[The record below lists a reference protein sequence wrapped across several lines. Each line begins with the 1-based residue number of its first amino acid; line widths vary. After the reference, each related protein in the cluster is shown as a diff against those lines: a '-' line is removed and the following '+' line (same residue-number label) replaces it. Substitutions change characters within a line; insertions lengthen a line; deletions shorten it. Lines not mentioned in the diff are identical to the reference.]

1 MMLLKHGVATDTGN
15 VRPQNEDAYVASER
29 LFAVADGMGG
39 HNAGEVASA
48 LATTLLLERATGQ
61 TLTPEWFVE
70 AISAINRTIHE
81 SAAESTERRGMGT
94 TICALA
100 LVQPQVETNEPP
112 QVALANVGDSRIYLW
127 RAGTFRQLSVDH
139 SYVQELV
146 TEGLISEEEAR
157 VHPRRNI
164 VTRALGIDERVAVDS
179 WLLPV
184 FSGDRFI
191 LCSDGLV
198 DEVPTANIA
207 DLAAQQ
213 REPQVVAD
221 ALVALAKRN
230 GGRDNITVIVV
241 DAVGDV
247 IDNAQQSFIGEP
259 VLEKHLTK
267 SKTKWVIGVVVALTL
282 LISLVITGRNARSGY
297 FLTFENS
304 TESAAVCIDRGSST
318 RVLWFSPTRELCT
331 DLMRNDLIP
340 ALQRQIDNHSRLS
353 TFIDAQRY
361 VAALKEVSALNDK

>member
-1 MMLLKHGVATDTGN
+1 MLLKHGVATDTGN
-15 VRPQNEDAYVASER
+15 VRPQNEDAYVASDQ

-48 LATTLLLERATGQ
+48 LATTLLLERAVGQ

-70 AISAINRTIHE
+70 AITSINRTIHE

-100 LVQPQVETNEPP
+100 LVKPQGETTEPQ
-112 QVALANVGDSRIYLW
+112 QVALANVGDSRIYLA

-146 TEGLISEEEAR
+146 TEGLITEEEAR

-164 VTRALGIDERVAVDS
+164 VTRALGIDDRVAVDS
-179 WLLPV
+179 WLIPL

-198 DEVPTANIA
+198 DEVPTADIA
-207 DLAAQQ
+207 ALAAQQ
-213 REPQVVAD
+213 KEPQIIAD

-230 GGRDNITVIVV
+230 GGRDNITVVVV
-241 DAVGDV
+241 DAIGDSP
-247 IDNAQQSFIGEP
+247 QSFIGEP
-259 VLEKHLTK
+259 ALETHLTR
-267 SKTKWVIGVVVALTL
+267 SKKKWVFGVGVALAL
-282 LISLVITGRNARSGY
+282 LVSLVITGRNARSGY

-304 TESAAVCIDRGSST
+304 SASAAVCIDHGSSS
-318 RVLWFSPTRELCT
+318 RVLWFMPTRELCT
-331 DLMRNDLIP
+331 DLMRSDLIP

-353 TFIDAQRY
+353 SFIDAQRY
-361 VAALKEVSALNDK
+361 VAALKEVSALND

>member
-15 VRPQNEDAYVASER
+15 VRPQNEDAYVASDQ

-48 LATTLLLERATGQ
+48 LATTLLLERAVGQ

-70 AISAINRTIHE
+70 AITSINRTIHE

-100 LVQPQVETNEPP
+100 LVKPQGETSEPQ
-112 QVALANVGDSRIYLW
+112 QVALANVGDSRIYLA
-127 RAGTFRQLSVDH
+127 RSGKFRQLSVDH

-146 TEGLISEEEAR
+146 TEGLITEEEAR

-164 VTRALGIDERVAVDS
+164 VTRALGIDDRVAVDS
-179 WLLPV
+179 WLIPL

-198 DEVPTANIA
+198 DEVPTSDIA
-207 DLAAQQ
+207 ELAAQQ
-213 REPQVVAD
+213 KEPQIIAD

-230 GGRDNITVIVV
+230 GGRDNITVVVV
-241 DAVGDV
+241 DAIGDSP
-247 IDNAQQSFIGEP
+247 QSFIGEP
-259 VLEKHLTK
+259 ALETRLTR
-267 SKTKWVIGVVVALTL
+267 SKKKWVFGVGVALAL
-282 LISLVITGRNARSGY
+282 LVSLVITSRNARSGY

-304 TESAAVCIDRGSST
+304 SPTSSVCIDHGASD
-318 RVLWFSPTRELCT
+318 RVLWFTPTRELCS
-331 DLMRNDLIP
+331 DLVRNDLIP
-340 ALQRQIDNHSRLS
+340 ALQRQVENHFRFTTIL
-353 TFIDAQRY
+353 DAQRY
-361 VAALKEVSALNDK
+361 IAALKEVSALND

>member
-1 MMLLKHGVATDTGN
+1 MLLKHGVATDTGN
-15 VRPQNEDAYVASER
+15 VRPQNEDAYVASDQ

-48 LATTLLLERATGQ
+48 LATTLLLERAAGQ

-70 AISAINRTIHE
+70 AITSINRTIHE

-100 LVQPQVETNEPP
+100 LVNPQGEATEPQ
-112 QVALANVGDSRIYLW
+112 QVALANVGDSRIYLA

-146 TEGLISEEEAR
+146 TEGLITEEEAR

-164 VTRALGIDERVAVDS
+164 VTRALGIDDRVAVDS
-179 WLLPV
+179 WLIPL

-198 DEVPTANIA
+198 DEVPTADIA
-207 DLAAQQ
+207 ALAAQQ
-213 REPQVVAD
+213 REPQMIAD

-230 GGRDNITVIVV
+230 GGRDNITVVVV
-241 DAVGDV
+241 DAIGDSP
-247 IDNAQQSFIGEP
+247 QSFIGEP
-259 VLEKHLTK
+259 ALETHLTR
-267 SKTKWVIGVVVALTL
+267 SKKKWVIGVTVAVSL
-282 LISLVITGRNARSGY
+282 LISLVVTGRNARSGY

-304 TESAAVCIDRGSST
+304 SAAAAVCIDHGSSS
-318 RVLWFSPTRELCT
+318 RVLWFMPTRELCT
-331 DLMRNDLIP
+331 DLMRSDLIP

-353 TFIDAQRY
+353 SFIDAQRY
-361 VAALKEVSALNDK
+361 VAALKEVSALND

>member
-15 VRPQNEDAYVASER
+15 VRPQNEDAFVTSEH

-48 LATTLLLERATGQ
+48 LATSLLLERSAGQ
-61 TLTPEWFVE
+61 KLNPEWFID
-70 AISAINRTIHE
+70 AITAINRTIHE

-94 TICALA
+94 TICAIA
-100 LVQPQVETNEPP
+100 LVQHPGESAEPP
-112 QVALANVGDSRIYLW
+112 QVALANVGDSRIYLS

-146 TEGLISEEEAR
+146 TEGLITEEEAR

-164 VTRALGIDERVAVDS
+164 VTRALGIDDRVAVDA
-179 WLLPV
+179 WLIPL

-198 DEVPTANIA
+198 DEVSTADIA
-207 DLAAQQ
+207 AIAAQHL
-213 REPQVVAD
+213 EPQQVAGE
-221 ALVALAKRN
+221 LVALAKRN
-230 GGRDNITVIVV
+230 GGRDNITVVVV

-247 IDNAQQSFIGEP
+247 VTDAPQSFIGEP
-259 VLEKHLTK
+259 VLEKHLTR
-267 SKTKWVIGVVVALTL
+267 SKKKWVVGVGVALVL
-282 LISLVITGRNARSGY
+282 LVSLVVTGRNARSGY

-304 TESAAVCIDRGSST
+304 SQNSPVCIDHGSSG
-318 RVLWFSPTRELCT
+318 RVLWFMPTREMCT
-331 DLMRNDLIP
+331 DLLRSDLIP
-340 ALQRQIDNHSRLS
+340 ALQRQIDNHSRVS
-353 TFIDAQRY
+353 SIIDAQRY
-361 VAALKEVSALNDK
+361 VAALKTVSALND

>member
-1 MMLLKHGVATDTGN
+1 MVLKHGVATDTGN
-15 VRPQNEDAYVASER
+15 VRPQNEDAYVASDH

-48 LATTLLLERATGQ
+48 LATTLLLERAVGQ
-61 TLTPEWFVE
+61 TLTPEWFVN
-70 AISAINRTIHE
+70 AITAINRTIHE

-100 LVQPQVETNEPP
+100 LVNPQGETTEPQ

-146 TEGLISEEEAR
+146 TEGLITEEEAR

-164 VTRALGIDERVAVDS
+164 VTRALGIDDRVAVDS
-179 WLLPV
+179 WLIPL
-184 FSGDRFI
+184 FAGDRFI

-198 DEVPTANIA
+198 DEVPTADIA
-207 DLAAQQ
+207 ALAAQQ
-213 REPQVVAD
+213 REPQMIAD

-230 GGRDNITVIVV
+230 GGRDNITVVVV
-241 DAVGDV
+241 DAVGDLTQPFV
-247 IDNAQQSFIGEP
+247 GEP
-259 VLEKHLTK
+259 IVETPVTQPRK
-267 SKTKWVIGVVVALTL
+267 KWVFAVGVALVL
-282 LISLVITGRNARSGY
+282 LVSLVVTARNARSGY

-304 TESAAVCIDRGSST
+304 LQSSSVCIDHGASS
-318 RVLWFSPTRELCT
+318 RVLWFSPTRELCS
-331 DLMRNDLIP
+331 DLLRSD
-340 ALQRQIDNHSRLS
+340 LS
-353 TFIDAQRY
+353 TVHQQRISTHIRFTSFIDAKRH
-361 VAALKEVSALNDK
+361 VEALKEISALND

>member
-1 MMLLKHGVATDTGN
+1 MLLKHGVATDTGN
-15 VRPQNEDAYVASER
+15 VRPQNEDAYVASDR

-48 LATTLLLERATGQ
+48 LATTLLVERAVGQ

-70 AISAINRTIHE
+70 AITAINRTIHE
-81 SAAESTERRGMGT
+81 SAAENTERRGMGT

-100 LVQPQVETNEPP
+100 LVQPLDESVEHP
-112 QVALANVGDSRIYLW
+112 QIALANGGDSRIYMS
-127 RAGTFRQLSVDH
+127 RSGKFRQLSVDH

-146 TEGLISEEEAR
+146 TEGLITEEEAR

-179 WLLPV
+179 WLIPL

-198 DEVPTANIA
+198 DEVPTADIA
-207 DLAAQQ
+207 AIAAQHLD
-213 REPQVVAD
+213 PQGAAD

-230 GGRDNITVIVV
+230 GGRDNITVVVV
-241 DAVGDV
+241 DAVGDSP
-247 IDNAQQSFIGEP
+247 QSFIGEP
-259 VLEKHLTK
+259 VSETHIER
-267 SKTKWVIGVVVALTL
+267 SKKKWVIGIGVALVL
-282 LISLVITGRNARSGY
+282 LISLVVTGRNARSGY

-304 TESAAVCIDRGSST
+304 SQSSSLCIDRGASR
-318 RVLWFSPTRELCT
+318 RVLWFTPTRELCS
-331 DLMRNDLIP
+331 DLMRSDLIP
-340 ALQRQIDNHSRLS
+340 ALQRQVDNHSRFTS
-353 TFIDAQRY
+353 IIDAQRY
-361 VAALKEVSALNDK
+361 IAALKKVSALNDK

>member
-1 MMLLKHGVATDTGN
+1 MLLKHGVATDTGN
-15 VRPQNEDAYVASER
+15 VRPQNEDAYVASDQ

-48 LATTLLLERATGQ
+48 LATTLLLERAAGQ

-70 AISAINRTIHE
+70 AITSINRTIHE

-100 LVQPQVETNEPP
+100 LVNPQGEATEPQ
-112 QVALANVGDSRIYLW
+112 QVALANVGDSRIYLA

-146 TEGLISEEEAR
+146 TEGLITEEEAR

-164 VTRALGIDERVAVDS
+164 VTRALGIDDRVAVDS
-179 WLLPV
+179 WLIPL
-184 FSGDRFI
+184 FAGDRFI

-198 DEVPTANIA
+198 DEVPTADIA
-207 DLAAQQ
+207 AIVAEQ
-213 REPQVVAD
+213 REPQIIAD

-230 GGRDNITVIVV
+230 GGRDNITVVVV
-241 DAVGDV
+241 DAIGDSP
-247 IDNAQQSFIGEP
+247 QSFIGEP
-259 VLEKHLTK
+259 ALETHLTR
-267 SKTKWVIGVVVALTL
+267 SKKKWVIGVAVAVAL
-282 LISLVITGRNARSGY
+282 LISLVVTGRNARSGY

-304 TESAAVCIDRGSST
+304 SAAAAVCIDHGSSS
-318 RVLWFSPTRELCT
+318 RVLWFMPTRELCT
-331 DLMRNDLIP
+331 DLMRSDLIP

-353 TFIDAQRY
+353 SFIDAQRY
-361 VAALKEVSALNDK
+361 VAALKEVSALND

>member
-1 MMLLKHGVATDTGN
+1 MLLKHGVATDTGN
-15 VRPQNEDAYVASER
+15 VRPQNEDAYVASDQ

-48 LATTLLLERATGQ
+48 LATTLLLERAVGQ

-70 AISAINRTIHE
+70 AITSINRTIHE

-100 LVQPQVETNEPP
+100 LVKPQGEITEPQ
-112 QVALANVGDSRIYLW
+112 QVALANVGDSRIYLA

-146 TEGLISEEEAR
+146 TEGLITEEEAR

-164 VTRALGIDERVAVDS
+164 VTRALGIDDRVSVDS
-179 WLLPV
+179 WLIPL
-184 FSGDRFI
+184 FAGDRFI

-198 DEVPTANIA
+198 DEVPTADIA
-207 DLAAQQ
+207 AIVAEQ
-213 REPQVVAD
+213 REPQIIAD

-230 GGRDNITVIVV
+230 GGRDNITVVVV
-241 DAVGDV
+241 DAIGDSP
-247 IDNAQQSFIGEP
+247 QSFIGEP
-259 VLEKHLTK
+259 ALETHLTR
-267 SKTKWVIGVVVALTL
+267 SKKKWVIGVAVAVAL
-282 LISLVITGRNARSGY
+282 LISLVVTGRNARSGY

-304 TESAAVCIDRGSST
+304 SAAAAVCIDHGSSS
-318 RVLWFSPTRELCT
+318 RVLWFMPTRELCT
-331 DLMRNDLIP
+331 DLMRSDLIP

-353 TFIDAQRY
+353 SFIDAQRY
-361 VAALKEVSALNDK
+361 VAALKEVSALND

>member
-1 MMLLKHGVATDTGN
+1 MLLKHGVATDTGN
-15 VRPQNEDAYVASER
+15 VRPQNEDAYVASDH

-48 LATTLLLERATGQ
+48 LATTLLLERAVGQ
-61 TLTPEWFVE
+61 TLTPEWFVN
-70 AISAINRTIHE
+70 AITAINRTIHE

-100 LVQPQVETNEPP
+100 LVKPQGETTEPQ

-139 SYVQELV
+139 SDVQELV
-146 TEGLISEEEAR
+146 TEGLITEEEAR

-164 VTRALGIDERVAVDS
+164 VTRALGIDDRVAVDS
-179 WLLPV
+179 WLIPL

-198 DEVPTANIA
+198 DEVPTADIA
-207 DLAAQQ
+207 ALAAQQ
-213 REPQVVAD
+213 REPQMIAD

-230 GGRDNITVIVV
+230 GGRDNITVVVV
-241 DAVGDV
+241 DAVGDLTQPFV
-247 IDNAQQSFIGEP
+247 GEP
-259 VLEKHLTK
+259 IVETPVTQPRK
-267 SKTKWVIGVVVALTL
+267 KWVFAVGVALVL
-282 LISLVITGRNARSGY
+282 LVSLVVTARNARSGY

-304 TESAAVCIDRGSST
+304 SQSSSVCIDHGASS
-318 RVLWFSPTRELCT
+318 RVLWFSPTRELCS
-331 DLMRNDLIP
+331 DLMRSD
-340 ALQRQIDNHSRLS
+340 LS
-353 TFIDAQRY
+353 TVHQQRISTHIRFTSFIDAKRH
-361 VAALKEVSALNDK
+361 VEALKEISALND

>member
-15 VRPQNEDAYVASER
+15 VHPQNEDAYVASDQ

-48 LATTLLLERATGQ
+48 LATTLLLDRAVGQ

-70 AISAINRTIHE
+70 AITSINRTIHE

-100 LVQPQVETNEPP
+100 LVKPQGETTEPQ
-112 QVALANVGDSRIYLW
+112 QVALANVGDSRIYLA

-146 TEGLISEEEAR
+146 TEGLITEEEAR

-164 VTRALGIDERVAVDS
+164 VTRALGIDDRVAVDS
-179 WLLPV
+179 WLIPL

-198 DEVPTANIA
+198 DEVPTADIA
-207 DLAAQQ
+207 ALAAQQ
-213 REPQVVAD
+213 KEPQIIAD

-230 GGRDNITVIVV
+230 GGRDNITVVVV
-241 DAVGDV
+241 DAIGDSP
-247 IDNAQQSFIGEP
+247 QSFIGEP
-259 VLEKHLTK
+259 TLETHLTR
-267 SKTKWVIGVVVALTL
+267 SKKKWVFGVGVALAL
-282 LISLVITGRNARSGY
+282 LVSLVITGRNARSGY

-304 TESAAVCIDRGSST
+304 SAAAAVCIDRGSSG
-318 RVLWFSPTRELCT
+318 RVLWFMPTRELCT
-331 DLMRNDLIP
+331 DLMRSDLIP

-353 TFIDAQRY
+353 SFIDAQRY
-361 VAALKEVSALNDK
+361 VAALKEVSALND

>member
-15 VRPQNEDAYVASER
+15 VRPQNEDAYVASDQ

-48 LATTLLLERATGQ
+48 LATTLLLERAVGQ

-70 AISAINRTIHE
+70 AITSINRTIHE

-100 LVQPQVETNEPP
+100 LVKPQGETTEPQ
-112 QVALANVGDSRIYLW
+112 QVALANVGDSRIYLA

-146 TEGLISEEEAR
+146 TEGLITEEEAR

-164 VTRALGIDERVAVDS
+164 VTRALGIDDRVAVDS
-179 WLLPV
+179 WLIPL

-198 DEVPTANIA
+198 DEVPTADIA
-207 DLAAQQ
+207 ALAAQQ
-213 REPQVVAD
+213 KEPQIIAD

-230 GGRDNITVIVV
+230 GGRDNITVVVV
-241 DAVGDV
+241 DAIGDSP
-247 IDNAQQSFIGEP
+247 QSFIGEP
-259 VLEKHLTK
+259 ALETHLTR
-267 SKTKWVIGVVVALTL
+267 SKKKWVFGVGVALAL
-282 LISLVITGRNARSGY
+282 LVSLVITGRNARSGY

-304 TESAAVCIDRGSST
+304 SASAAVCIDHGSSS
-318 RVLWFSPTRELCT
+318 RVLWFMPTRELCT
-331 DLMRNDLIP
+331 DLMRSDLIP

-353 TFIDAQRY
+353 SFIDAQRY
-361 VAALKEVSALNDK
+361 VAALKEVSALND

>member
-15 VRPQNEDAYVASER
+15 VRPQNEDAYVTSEQ

-48 LATTLLLERATGQ
+48 LATSLLLERAAGQ
-61 TLTPEWFVE
+61 TLTPEWFVD
-70 AISAINRTIHE
+70 AITVINRTIHE

-100 LVQPQVETNEPP
+100 LVQPQEESSEPQ
-112 QVALANVGDSRIYLW
+112 QVALANVGDSRIYLA
-127 RAGTFRQLSVDH
+127 RSGTFRQLSVDH

-146 TEGLISEEEAR
+146 TEGLITEEEAR

-164 VTRALGIDERVAVDS
+164 VTRALGIDDRVAVDS
-179 WLLPV
+179 WLIPL

-198 DEVPTANIA
+198 DEVPTADIA
-207 DLAAQQ
+207 ALAAQQ
-213 REPQVVAD
+213 KEPQIIAD

-230 GGRDNITVIVV
+230 GGRDNITVVVV
-241 DAVGDV
+241 DAIGDTP
-247 IDNAQQSFIGEP
+247 QSFIGESA
-259 VLEKHLTK
+259 LETHLTRSKKK
-267 SKTKWVIGVVVALTL
+267 SIFGVGVALAL
-282 LISLVITGRNARSGY
+282 LVSLAITGRNARSGY

-304 TESAAVCIDRGSST
+304 SPTSSVCIDHGASD
-318 RVLWFSPTRELCT
+318 RVLWFTPTRELCS
-331 DLMRNDLIP
+331 DLVRNDLIP
-340 ALQRQIDNHSRLS
+340 ALQRQIENRFRFTTVL
-353 TFIDAQRY
+353 DAQRY
-361 VAALKEVSALNDK
+361 IAALKEVSALND

>member
-15 VRPQNEDAYVASER
+15 VRPQNEDAYVASDH

-48 LATTLLLERATGQ
+48 LATTLLLERAVGQ
-61 TLTPEWFVE
+61 TLTPEWFVN
-70 AISAINRTIHE
+70 AITAINRTIHE

-100 LVQPQVETNEPP
+100 LVNPQGETSEPQ

-146 TEGLISEEEAR
+146 TEGLITEEEAR

-164 VTRALGIDERVAVDS
+164 VTRALGIDDRVAVDS
-179 WLLPV
+179 WLIPL
-184 FSGDRFI
+184 FAGDRFI

-198 DEVPTANIA
+198 DEVPTADIA
-207 DLAAQQ
+207 ALAAQQ
-213 REPQVVAD
+213 REPQMIAD

-230 GGRDNITVIVV
+230 GGRDNITVVVV
-241 DAVGDV
+241 DAVGDLTQPFV
-247 IDNAQQSFIGEP
+247 GEP
-259 VLEKHLTK
+259 IVETPVTQPRK
-267 SKTKWVIGVVVALTL
+267 KWVFAVGVALVL
-282 LISLVITGRNARSGY
+282 LVSLVVTARNARSGY

-304 TESAAVCIDRGSST
+304 LQSSSVCIDHGASS
-318 RVLWFSPTRELCT
+318 RVLWFSPTRELCS
-331 DLMRNDLIP
+331 DLMRSD
-340 ALQRQIDNHSRLS
+340 LS
-353 TFIDAQRY
+353 TVHQQRISTHIRFTSFIDAKRH
-361 VAALKEVSALNDK
+361 VEALKEISALND

>member
-15 VRPQNEDAYVASER
+15 VRPQNEDAYVASDQ

-48 LATTLLLERATGQ
+48 LATTLLLERAAGQ

-70 AISAINRTIHE
+70 AITSINRTIHE

-100 LVQPQVETNEPP
+100 LVNPQGEATEPQ
-112 QVALANVGDSRIYLW
+112 QVALANVGDSRIYLA

-146 TEGLISEEEAR
+146 TEGLITEEEAR

-164 VTRALGIDERVAVDS
+164 VTRALGIDDRVAVDS
-179 WLLPV
+179 WLIPL
-184 FSGDRFI
+184 FAGDRFI

-198 DEVPTANIA
+198 DEVPTADIA
-207 DLAAQQ
+207 TLAAQQ
-213 REPQVVAD
+213 REPQMIAD

-230 GGRDNITVIVV
+230 GGRDNITVVVV
-241 DAVGDV
+241 DAIGDSP
-247 IDNAQQSFIGEP
+247 QSFIGEP
-259 VLEKHLTK
+259 ALETHLTR
-267 SKTKWVIGVVVALTL
+267 SKKKWVIGVAVAVAL
-282 LISLVITGRNARSGY
+282 LISLVVTGRNARSGY

-304 TESAAVCIDRGSST
+304 SAAAAVCIDHGSSS
-318 RVLWFSPTRELCT
+318 RVLWFMPTRELCT
-331 DLMRNDLIP
+331 DLMRSDLIP

-353 TFIDAQRY
+353 SFIDAQRY
-361 VAALKEVSALNDK
+361 VAALKEVSALND

>member
-1 MMLLKHGVATDTGN
+1 MLLKHGVATDTGN
-15 VRPQNEDAYVASER
+15 VRPQNEDAYVASDH

-48 LATTLLLERATGQ
+48 LATTLLLERAVGQ
-61 TLTPEWFVE
+61 TLTPEWFVD
-70 AISAINRTIHE
+70 AITAINRTIHE

-100 LVQPQVETNEPP
+100 LVNPQSETTELQ

-146 TEGLISEEEAR
+146 TEGLITEEEAR

-164 VTRALGIDERVAVDS
+164 VTRALGIDDRVAVDS
-179 WLLPV
+179 WLIPL
-184 FSGDRFI
+184 FAGDRFI

-198 DEVPTANIA
+198 DEVPTADIA
-207 DLAAQQ
+207 ALAAQQ
-213 REPQVVAD
+213 REPQMIAD

-230 GGRDNITVIVV
+230 GGRDNITVVVV
-241 DAVGDV
+241 DAVGDLTQPFV
-247 IDNAQQSFIGEP
+247 GEP
-259 VLEKHLTK
+259 IVETPVTQPRK
-267 SKTKWVIGVVVALTL
+267 KWVFAVGVALVL
-282 LISLVITGRNARSGY
+282 LVSLVVTARNARSGY

-304 TESAAVCIDRGSST
+304 LQSSSVCIDHGASS
-318 RVLWFSPTRELCT
+318 RVLWFSPTRELCS
-331 DLMRNDLIP
+331 DLMRSD
-340 ALQRQIDNHSRLS
+340 LS
-353 TFIDAQRY
+353 TVHQQRISTHIRFTSFIDAKRH
-361 VAALKEVSALNDK
+361 VEALKEISALND

>member
-1 MMLLKHGVATDTGN
+1 MLLKHGVATDTGN
-15 VRPQNEDAYVASER
+15 VRPQNEDAYVASDR

-48 LATTLLLERATGQ
+48 LATTLLVERANGQ
-61 TLTPEWFVE
+61 TLTPEWFVN
-70 AISAINRTIHE
+70 AITAINRTIHE

-100 LVQPQVETNEPP
+100 LVNPQGETTEPQ

-146 TEGLISEEEAR
+146 TEGLITEEEAR

-164 VTRALGIDERVAVDS
+164 VTRALGIDDRVAVDS
-179 WLLPV
+179 WLIPL
-184 FSGDRFI
+184 FAGDRFI

-198 DEVPTANIA
+198 DEVPTADIA
-207 DLAAQQ
+207 ALAAQQ
-213 REPQVVAD
+213 REPQMIAD

-230 GGRDNITVIVV
+230 GGRDNITVVVV
-241 DAVGDV
+241 DAVGDLTQPFV
-247 IDNAQQSFIGEP
+247 GEP
-259 VLEKHLTK
+259 IVETPVTQPRK
-267 SKTKWVIGVVVALTL
+267 KWVFAVGVALVL
-282 LISLVITGRNARSGY
+282 LVSLVVTARNARSGY

-304 TESAAVCIDRGSST
+304 LQSSSVCIDHGASS
-318 RVLWFSPTRELCT
+318 RVLWFSPTRELCS
-331 DLMRNDLIP
+331 DLMRSD
-340 ALQRQIDNHSRLS
+340 LS
-353 TFIDAQRY
+353 TVHQLRISTHIRFTSFIDAKRH
-361 VAALKEVSALNDK
+361 VEALKEISALND

>member
-1 MMLLKHGVATDTGN
+1 MLLKHGVATDTGN
-15 VRPQNEDAYVASER
+15 VRPQNEDAYVASDQ

-48 LATTLLLERATGQ
+48 LATTLLLERAVGQ

-70 AISAINRTIHE
+70 AITSINRTIHE

-100 LVQPQVETNEPP
+100 LVKPQGETTEPQ
-112 QVALANVGDSRIYLW
+112 QVALANVGDSRIYLA

-146 TEGLISEEEAR
+146 TEGLITEEEAR

-164 VTRALGIDERVAVDS
+164 VTRALGIDDRVAVDS
-179 WLLPV
+179 WLIPL

-198 DEVPTANIA
+198 DEVPTADIA
-207 DLAAQQ
+207 ALAAQQ
-213 REPQVVAD
+213 KEPQIIAD

-230 GGRDNITVIVV
+230 GGRDNITVVVV
-241 DAVGDV
+241 DAIGDSPH
-247 IDNAQQSFIGEP
+247 SFIGEP
-259 VLEKHLTK
+259 ALETHLTR
-267 SKTKWVIGVVVALTL
+267 SKKKWVFGVGVALAL
-282 LISLVITGRNARSGY
+282 LVSLVITGRNARSGY

-304 TESAAVCIDRGSST
+304 SASAAVCIDHGSSS
-318 RVLWFSPTRELCT
+318 RVLWFMPTRELCT
-331 DLMRNDLIP
+331 DLMRSDLIP

-353 TFIDAQRY
+353 SFIDAQRY
-361 VAALKEVSALNDK
+361 VAALKEVSALND

>member
-1 MMLLKHGVATDTGN
+1 MLLKHGVATDTGN
-15 VRPQNEDAYVASER
+15 VRPQNEDAYVASDH

-48 LATTLLLERATGQ
+48 LATTLLLERADGQ
-61 TLTPEWFVE
+61 TLTPEWFVN
-70 AISAINRTIHE
+70 AITAINRTIHE

-100 LVQPQVETNEPP
+100 LVNPQGETTEPQ

-146 TEGLISEEEAR
+146 TEGLITEEEAR

-164 VTRALGIDERVAVDS
+164 VTRALGIDDRVAVDS
-179 WLLPV
+179 WLIPL
-184 FSGDRFI
+184 FAGDRFI

-198 DEVPTANIA
+198 DEVPTADIA
-207 DLAAQQ
+207 ALAAQQ
-213 REPQVVAD
+213 REPQMIAD

-230 GGRDNITVIVV
+230 GGRDNITVVVV
-241 DAVGDV
+241 DAVGDLTQPFV
-247 IDNAQQSFIGEP
+247 GEP
-259 VLEKHLTK
+259 IVETPVTQPRK
-267 SKTKWVIGVVVALTL
+267 KWVFAVGVALVL
-282 LISLVITGRNARSGY
+282 LVSLVVTARNARSGY

-304 TESAAVCIDRGSST
+304 LQSSSVCIDHGASS
-318 RVLWFSPTRELCT
+318 RVLWFSPTRELCS
-331 DLMRNDLIP
+331 DLLRSD
-340 ALQRQIDNHSRLS
+340 LS
-353 TFIDAQRY
+353 TVHQQRISTHIRFTSFIDAKRH
-361 VAALKEVSALNDK
+361 VEALKEISALND

>member
-1 MMLLKHGVATDTGN
+1 MILLKHGVATDTGN
-15 VRPQNEDAYVASER
+15 VRPQNEDAYVASDQ

-48 LATTLLLERATGQ
+48 LATTLLLERAFGQ

-70 AISAINRTIHE
+70 AITSINRTIHE

-100 LVQPQVETNEPP
+100 LVKPQEETSEPQ
-112 QVALANVGDSRIYLW
+112 QVALANVGDSRIYLA
-127 RAGTFRQLSVDH
+127 RSGKFRQLSVDH

-146 TEGLISEEEAR
+146 TEGLITEEEAR

-164 VTRALGIDERVAVDS
+164 VTRALGIDDRVAVDS
-179 WLLPV
+179 WLIPL

-198 DEVPTANIA
+198 DEVPTADIA
-207 DLAAQQ
+207 ELAAQQ
-213 REPQVVAD
+213 HEPQIIAD

-230 GGRDNITVIVV
+230 GGRDNITVVVV
-241 DAVGDV
+241 DAVGDSAPTV
-247 IDNAQQSFIGEP
+247 VTEPIVESPSKQS
-259 VLEKHLTK
+259 TK
-267 SKTKWVIGVVVALTL
+267 RWVIGVAVALAL
-282 LISLVITGRNARSGY
+282 LVSLVVTGRNARSGY

-304 TESAAVCIDRGSST
+304 SAAAAVCIDHGSSS
-318 RVLWFSPTRELCT
+318 RVLWFMPTRELCT
-331 DLMRNDLIP
+331 DLMRSDLIP

-353 TFIDAQRY
+353 SFIDAQRY
-361 VAALKEVSALNDK
+361 VAALKEVSALND

>member
-1 MMLLKHGVATDTGN
+1 MLLKHGVATDTGN
-15 VRPQNEDAYVASER
+15 VRPQNEDAYVASDQ

-48 LATTLLLERATGQ
+48 LATTLLLERAAGQ

-70 AISAINRTIHE
+70 AITSINRTIHE

-100 LVQPQVETNEPP
+100 LVNPQGETTEPQ
-112 QVALANVGDSRIYLW
+112 QVALANVGDSRIYLA

-146 TEGLISEEEAR
+146 TEGLITEEEAR

-164 VTRALGIDERVAVDS
+164 VTRALGIDDRVSVDS
-179 WLLPV
+179 WLIPL
-184 FSGDRFI
+184 FAGDRFI

-198 DEVPTANIA
+198 DEVPTADIA
-207 DLAAQQ
+207 AIVAEQ
-213 REPQVVAD
+213 REPQIIAD

-230 GGRDNITVIVV
+230 GGRDNITVVVV
-241 DAVGDV
+241 DAIGDSP
-247 IDNAQQSFIGEP
+247 QSFIGEP
-259 VLEKHLTK
+259 ALETHLTR
-267 SKTKWVIGVVVALTL
+267 SKKKWVIGVAVALAL
-282 LISLVITGRNARSGY
+282 LISLVVTSRNARSGY

-304 TESAAVCIDRGSST
+304 SATAAVCIDHGSSS
-318 RVLWFSPTRELCT
+318 RVLWFMPTRELCT
-331 DLMRNDLIP
+331 DLMRSDLIP

-353 TFIDAQRY
+353 SFIDAQRY
-361 VAALKEVSALNDK
+361 VAALKEVSALND

>member
-15 VRPQNEDAYVASER
+15 VRPQNEDAYVASDQ

-48 LATTLLLERATGQ
+48 LATTLLLERAVGQ

-70 AISAINRTIHE
+70 AITSINRTIHE

-100 LVQPQVETNEPP
+100 LVKPQGETTEPQ
-112 QVALANVGDSRIYLW
+112 QVALANVGDSRIYLA

-146 TEGLISEEEAR
+146 TEGLITEEEAR

-164 VTRALGIDERVAVDS
+164 VTRALGIDDRVAVDS
-179 WLLPV
+179 WLIPL

-198 DEVPTANIA
+198 DEVPTADIA
-207 DLAAQQ
+207 ALAAQQ
-213 REPQVVAD
+213 KEPQIIAD

-230 GGRDNITVIVV
+230 GGRDNITVVVV
-241 DAVGDV
+241 DAIGDSP
-247 IDNAQQSFIGEP
+247 QSFIGEP
-259 VLEKHLTK
+259 ALETHLTR
-267 SKTKWVIGVVVALTL
+267 SKKKWVFGVGVALAL
-282 LISLVITGRNARSGY
+282 LVSLVITGRNARSGY

-304 TESAAVCIDRGSST
+304 SAAAAVCIDRGSSG
-318 RVLWFSPTRELCT
+318 RVLWFMPTRELCT
-331 DLMRNDLIP
+331 DLMRSDLIP

-353 TFIDAQRY
+353 SFIDAQRY
-361 VAALKEVSALNDK
+361 VAALKEVSALND

>member
-1 MMLLKHGVATDTGN
+1 MLLTHGVATDTGN
-15 VRPQNEDAYVASER
+15 VRPQNEDAYVASDH

-48 LATTLLLERATGQ
+48 LATTLLLERAVGQ
-61 TLTPEWFVE
+61 TLTPEWFVN
-70 AISAINRTIHE
+70 AITAINRTIHE

-100 LVQPQVETNEPP
+100 LVNPQGETSEPQ

-146 TEGLISEEEAR
+146 TEGLITEEEAR

-164 VTRALGIDERVAVDS
+164 VTRALGIDDRVAVDS
-179 WLLPV
+179 WLIPL
-184 FSGDRFI
+184 FAGDRFI

-198 DEVPTANIA
+198 DEVPTADIA
-207 DLAAQQ
+207 ALAAQQ
-213 REPQVVAD
+213 REPQMIAD

-230 GGRDNITVIVV
+230 GGRDNITVVVV
-241 DAVGDV
+241 DAVGDLTQPFV
-247 IDNAQQSFIGEP
+247 GEP
-259 VLEKHLTK
+259 IVETPVTQPRK
-267 SKTKWVIGVVVALTL
+267 KWVFAVGVALVL
-282 LISLVITGRNARSGY
+282 LVSLVVTARNARSGY

-304 TESAAVCIDRGSST
+304 LQSSSVCIDHGASS
-318 RVLWFSPTRELCT
+318 RVLWFSPTRELCS
-331 DLMRNDLIP
+331 DLMRSD
-340 ALQRQIDNHSRLS
+340 LS
-353 TFIDAQRY
+353 TVHQQRISTHIRFTSFIDAKRH
-361 VAALKEVSALNDK
+361 VEALKEISALND

>member
-1 MMLLKHGVATDTGN
+1 MLLKHGVATDTGN
-15 VRPQNEDAYVASER
+15 VRPQNEDAYVASDQ

-48 LATTLLLERATGQ
+48 LATTLLLERAVGQ

-70 AISAINRTIHE
+70 AITSINRTIHE

-100 LVQPQVETNEPP
+100 LVKPQGETTEPQ
-112 QVALANVGDSRIYLW
+112 QVALANVGDSRIYLA

-146 TEGLISEEEAR
+146 TEGLITEEEAR

-164 VTRALGIDERVAVDS
+164 VTRALGIDDRVAVDS
-179 WLLPV
+179 WLIPL

-198 DEVPTANIA
+198 DEVPTADIA
-207 DLAAQQ
+207 ALAAQQ
-213 REPQVVAD
+213 KEPQIIAD

-230 GGRDNITVIVV
+230 GGRDNITVVVV
-241 DAVGDV
+241 DAIGDSP
-247 IDNAQQSFIGEP
+247 QSFIGEP
-259 VLEKHLTK
+259 TLETHLTR
-267 SKTKWVIGVVVALTL
+267 SKKKWVFGVGVALAL
-282 LISLVITGRNARSGY
+282 LVSLVITGRNARSGY

-304 TESAAVCIDRGSST
+304 SATAAVCIDHGSSS
-318 RVLWFSPTRELCT
+318 RVLWFMPTRELCT
-331 DLMRNDLIP
+331 DLMRSDLIP

-353 TFIDAQRY
+353 SFIDAQRY
-361 VAALKEVSALNDK
+361 VAALKEVSALND

>member
-1 MMLLKHGVATDTGN
+1 MLLKHGVATDTGN
-15 VRPQNEDAYVASER
+15 VRPQNEDAYVASDQ

-48 LATTLLLERATGQ
+48 LATTLLLERAVGQ

-70 AISAINRTIHE
+70 AITSINRTIHE

-100 LVQPQVETNEPP
+100 LVKPQGETTEPQ
-112 QVALANVGDSRIYLW
+112 QVALANVGDSRIYLA

-146 TEGLISEEEAR
+146 TEGLITEEEAR

-164 VTRALGIDERVAVDS
+164 VTRALGIDDRVAVDS
-179 WLLPV
+179 WLIPL

-198 DEVPTANIA
+198 DEVPTADIA
-207 DLAAQQ
+207 ALAAQQ
-213 REPQVVAD
+213 KEPQIIAD

-230 GGRDNITVIVV
+230 GGRDNITVVVV
-241 DAVGDV
+241 DAIGDSP
-247 IDNAQQSFIGEP
+247 QSFIGEP
-259 VLEKHLTK
+259 ALETHLTR
-267 SKTKWVIGVVVALTL
+267 SKKKWVFGVGVALAL
-282 LISLVITGRNARSGY
+282 LVSLVITGRNARSGY

-304 TESAAVCIDRGSST
+304 SASAAVCIDHGSSS

-331 DLMRNDLIP
+331 DLMRSDLIP

-353 TFIDAQRY
+353 SFIDAQRY
-361 VAALKEVSALNDK
+361 VAALKEVSALND

>member
-1 MMLLKHGVATDTGN
+1 MLLKHGVATDTGN
-15 VRPQNEDAYVASER
+15 VRPQNEDAYVASDQ

-48 LATTLLLERATGQ
+48 LATTLLLERAVGQ

-70 AISAINRTIHE
+70 AITSINRTIHE

-100 LVQPQVETNEPP
+100 LVKPQGETSEPQ
-112 QVALANVGDSRIYLW
+112 QVALANVGDSRIYLG
-127 RAGTFRQLSVDH
+127 RSGTFRQLSVDH

-146 TEGLISEEEAR
+146 TEGLITEEEAR

-164 VTRALGIDERVAVDS
+164 VTRALGIDDRVSVDS
-179 WLLPV
+179 WLIPL
-184 FSGDRFI
+184 FAGDRFI

-198 DEVPTANIA
+198 DEVPTADIA
-207 DLAAQQ
+207 AIVAEQ
-213 REPQVVAD
+213 REPQIIAD

-230 GGRDNITVIVV
+230 GGRDNITVVVV
-241 DAVGDV
+241 DAIGDSP
-247 IDNAQQSFIGEP
+247 QSFIGEP
-259 VLEKHLTK
+259 ALETHLTR
-267 SKTKWVIGVVVALTL
+267 SKKKWVIGVAVAVAL
-282 LISLVITGRNARSGY
+282 LISLVVTGRNARSGY

-304 TESAAVCIDRGSST
+304 SAAAAVCIDHGSSS
-318 RVLWFSPTRELCT
+318 RVLWFMPTRELCT
-331 DLMRNDLIP
+331 DLMRSDLIP

-353 TFIDAQRY
+353 SFIDAQRY
-361 VAALKEVSALNDK
+361 VAALKEVSALND

>member
-15 VRPQNEDAYVASER
+15 VRPQNEDAYVASDQ

-48 LATTLLLERATGQ
+48 LATTLLLERAVGQ

-70 AISAINRTIHE
+70 AITSINRTIHE

-100 LVQPQVETNEPP
+100 LVKPQGETSEPQ
-112 QVALANVGDSRIYLW
+112 QVALANVGDSRIYLA

-146 TEGLISEEEAR
+146 TEGLITEEEAR

-164 VTRALGIDERVAVDS
+164 VTRALGIDDRVAVDS
-179 WLLPV
+179 WLIPL

-198 DEVPTANIA
+198 DEVPTDDIA
-207 DLAAQQ
+207 ALAAQQ
-213 REPQVVAD
+213 KEPQIIAD

-230 GGRDNITVIVV
+230 GGRDNITVVVV
-241 DAVGDV
+241 DAVGDSP
-247 IDNAQQSFIGEP
+247 QSFIGEP
-259 VLEKHLTK
+259 ALETHLTR
-267 SKTKWVIGVVVALTL
+267 SKKKWVFGVGVALAL

-304 TESAAVCIDRGSST
+304 SPTSSVCIDHGASD
-318 RVLWFSPTRELCT
+318 RVLWFTPTRELCS
-331 DLMRNDLIP
+331 DLVRNDLIP
-340 ALQRQIDNHSRLS
+340 ALQRQVENHFRFTTIL
-353 TFIDAQRY
+353 DAQRY
-361 VAALKEVSALNDK
+361 IAALKEVSALND

>member
-15 VRPQNEDAYVASER
+15 VRPQNEDAYVASDQ

-48 LATTLLLERATGQ
+48 LATTLLLERAAGQ

-70 AISAINRTIHE
+70 AITSINRTIHE

-100 LVQPQVETNEPP
+100 LVNPQGETTEPQ
-112 QVALANVGDSRIYLW
+112 QVALANVGDSRIYLA

-146 TEGLISEEEAR
+146 TEGLITEEEAR

-164 VTRALGIDERVAVDS
+164 VTRALGIDDRVAVDS
-179 WLLPV
+179 WLIPL
-184 FSGDRFI
+184 FAGDRFI

-198 DEVPTANIA
+198 DEVPTADIA
-207 DLAAQQ
+207 TLAAQQ
-213 REPQVVAD
+213 REPQMIAD

-230 GGRDNITVIVV
+230 GGRDNITVVVV
-241 DAVGDV
+241 DAIGDSP
-247 IDNAQQSFIGEP
+247 QSFIGEP
-259 VLEKHLTK
+259 ALETHLTR
-267 SKTKWVIGVVVALTL
+267 SKKKWVIGVAVAVAL
-282 LISLVITGRNARSGY
+282 LISLVVTGRNARSGY

-304 TESAAVCIDRGSST
+304 SAAAAVCIDHGSSS
-318 RVLWFSPTRELCT
+318 RVLWFMPTRELCT
-331 DLMRNDLIP
+331 DLMRSDLIP

-353 TFIDAQRY
+353 SFIDAQRY
-361 VAALKEVSALNDK
+361 VAALKEVSALND

>member
-15 VRPQNEDAYVASER
+15 VRPQNEDAYVASDQ

-48 LATTLLLERATGQ
+48 LATTLLLERAVGQ

-70 AISAINRTIHE
+70 AITSINRTIHE

-100 LVQPQVETNEPP
+100 LVKPQGETSEPQ
-112 QVALANVGDSRIYLW
+112 QVALANVGDSRIYLA
-127 RAGTFRQLSVDH
+127 RSGKFRQLSVDH

-146 TEGLISEEEAR
+146 TEGLITEEEAR

-164 VTRALGIDERVAVDS
+164 VTRALGIDDRVAVDS
-179 WLLPV
+179 WLIPL

-198 DEVPTANIA
+198 DEVPTSDIA
-207 DLAAQQ
+207 ELAAQQ
-213 REPQVVAD
+213 KEPQIIAD

-230 GGRDNITVIVV
+230 GGRDNITVVVV
-241 DAVGDV
+241 DAIGDSP
-247 IDNAQQSFIGEP
+247 QSFIGEP
-259 VLEKHLTK
+259 ALETHLTR
-267 SKTKWVIGVVVALTL
+267 SKKKWVFGVGVALAL
-282 LISLVITGRNARSGY
+282 LVSLVITSRNARSGY

-304 TESAAVCIDRGSST
+304 SPTSSVCIDHGASD
-318 RVLWFSPTRELCT
+318 RVLWFTPTRELCS
-331 DLMRNDLIP
+331 DLVRNDLIP
-340 ALQRQIDNHSRLS
+340 ALQRQVENHFRFTTIL
-353 TFIDAQRY
+353 DAQRY
-361 VAALKEVSALNDK
+361 IAALKEVSALND

>member
-1 MMLLKHGVATDTGN
+1 MLLKHGVATDTGN
-15 VRPQNEDAYVASER
+15 VRPQNEDAYVASDH

-48 LATTLLLERATGQ
+48 LATTLLLERAVGQ
-61 TLTPEWFVE
+61 TLTPEWFVN
-70 AISAINRTIHE
+70 AITAINRTIHE

-100 LVQPQVETNEPP
+100 LVKPQGETTEPQ

-146 TEGLISEEEAR
+146 TEGLITEEEAR

-164 VTRALGIDERVAVDS
+164 VTRALGIDDRVAVDS
-179 WLLPV
+179 WLIPL
-184 FSGDRFI
+184 FAGDRFI

-198 DEVPTANIA
+198 DEVPTADIA
-207 DLAAQQ
+207 ALAAQQ
-213 REPQVVAD
+213 REPQMIAD

-230 GGRDNITVIVV
+230 GGRDNITVVVV
-241 DAVGDV
+241 DAVGDLTQPFV
-247 IDNAQQSFIGEP
+247 GEP
-259 VLEKHLTK
+259 IVETPVTQPRK
-267 SKTKWVIGVVVALTL
+267 KWVFAVGVALVL
-282 LISLVITGRNARSGY
+282 LVSLVVTARNARSGY

-304 TESAAVCIDRGSST
+304 LQSSSVCIDHGASS
-318 RVLWFSPTRELCT
+318 RVLWFSPTRELCS
-331 DLMRNDLIP
+331 DLLRSD
-340 ALQRQIDNHSRLS
+340 LS
-353 TFIDAQRY
+353 TVHQQRISTHIRFTSFIDAKRH
-361 VAALKEVSALNDK
+361 VEALKEISALND

>member
-15 VRPQNEDAYVASER
+15 VRPQNEDAYVASDQ

-48 LATTLLLERATGQ
+48 LATTLLLERAAGQ

-70 AISAINRTIHE
+70 AITSINRTIHE

-100 LVQPQVETNEPP
+100 LVNPQGEATEPQ
-112 QVALANVGDSRIYLW
+112 QVALANVGDSRIYLA

-146 TEGLISEEEAR
+146 TEGLITEEEAR

-164 VTRALGIDERVAVDS
+164 VTRALGIDDRVAVDS
-179 WLLPV
+179 WLIPL

-198 DEVPTANIA
+198 DEVPTADIA
-207 DLAAQQ
+207 ALAAQQ
-213 REPQVVAD
+213 REPQMIAD

-230 GGRDNITVIVV
+230 GGRDNITVVVV
-241 DAVGDV
+241 DAIGDSP
-247 IDNAQQSFIGEP
+247 QSFIGEP
-259 VLEKHLTK
+259 ALETHLTR
-267 SKTKWVIGVVVALTL
+267 SKKKWVIGVAVAVAL
-282 LISLVITGRNARSGY
+282 LISLVVTGRNARSGY

-304 TESAAVCIDRGSST
+304 SAAAAVCIDHGSSS
-318 RVLWFSPTRELCT
+318 RVLWFMPTRELCT
-331 DLMRNDLIP
+331 DLMRSDLIP
-340 ALQRQIDNHSRLS
+340 ALQRQINNHSRLS
-353 TFIDAQRY
+353 SFIDAQRY
-361 VAALKEVSALNDK
+361 VAALKEVSALND